1 MIASVSV
8 QERKIPG
15 WMRGLEIVLG
25 VLALVLAIV
34 VLAYP
39 SIAVLTLLVYLSV
52 AIVFLSVRQI
62 MIGAGIRWLAGWL
75 RALHVVVGVL
85 GLVFGFMVIGSP
97 GLGVATLIVLLAS
110 GLFLFG
116 VTEIAVGVG
125 ARFMRGWHR
134 GLLVAIGV
142 LDLVVAPVT
151 LLMPAVAVAI
161 LIALLAIFLMLSG
174 IDLIVTAAVGRVNVV
189 RASVAPA
196 AGRGPA

>member
-1 MIASVSV
+1 MIANVRTE
-8 QERKIPG
+8 ERAVPG
-15 WMRGLEIVLG
+15 WMRGLEIVFG
-25 VLALVLAIV
+25 VLSLVFAVL

-39 SIAVLTLLVYLSV
+39 GLAVLTLLLYLSV
-52 AIVFLSVRQI
+52 ALLFLGIRQI
-62 MIGAGIRWLAGWL
+62 IIGAGIRWLAGWL
-75 RALHVVVGVL
+75 RALHVLVGVL
-85 GLVFGFMVIGSP
+85 VLLFGFMVIGFP

-134 GLLVAIGV
+134 GLLVVFGV
-142 LDLVVAPVT
+142 LDLVVAPIA
-151 LLMPAVAVAI
+151 LLIPAVAVAI
-161 LIALLAIFLMLSG
+161 LIALLAVFLMLSG

>member
-1 MIASVSV
+1 MIANVSV
-8 QERKIPG
+8 EERKVPG

-25 VLALVLAIV
+25 VLSLVLAV
-34 VLAYP
+34 LVLAFP
-39 SIAVLTLLVYLSV
+39 GLAVLTLLVCLSV
-52 AIVFLSVRQI
+52 ALVFLGTRQI
-62 MIGAGIRWLAGWL
+62 MIGAGLRWLAGWL

-85 GLVFGFMVIGSP
+85 GLLFGFLVIGFP

-116 VTEIAVGVG
+116 LTEIAVGVG
-125 ARFMRGWHR
+125 ARFMRGWVR

-142 LDLVVAPVT
+142 LDLVVAPVV

-161 LIALLAIFLMLSG
+161 LIALLAVFLMLSG

-189 RASVAPA
+189 RASVAPV
-196 AGRGPA
+196 AGKGTP